1 MSAIHRQFLRFA
13 IVGGGATA
21 INVGAA
27 LILNALAGLPPLAA
41 NLGGFM
47 LAWTFSYFG
56 HFVWTFARVSA
67 HGLAVPRF
75 MALSAILFVVSQ
87 GIVTLTTYGLGW
99 PFWAAMVPVALVVPV
114 LGFIGSRLWAFL
126 PRQMRA

>member
-21 INVGAA
+21 IHVVAA
-27 LILNALAGLPPLAA
+27 LILYALAGLPPLAA

-56 HFVWTFARVSA
+56 HLVWTFARASA
-67 HGLAVPRF
+67 HGLAVPF
-75 MALSAILFVVSQ
+75 ALALFAIGVPFLAIAVMARPPSQARVLRAWRAAFVAK
-87 GIVTLTTYGLGW
+87 LGL
-99 PFWAAMVPVALVVPV
+99 P
-114 LGFIGSRLWAFL
+114 
-126 PRQMRA
+126 